1 MTNKVLVGQ
10 FLLEANTFVPGQTD
24 LSDFEKTGLW
34 VGKDLKRSKLPE
46 EDELAAAWDFFK
58 TAGCEVIPSIRA
70 WISA

>member
-34 VGKDLKRSKLPE
+34 IGEDL
-46 EDELAAAWDFFK
+46 ELSL
-58 TAGCEVIPSIRA
+58 IHI
-70 WISA
+70 